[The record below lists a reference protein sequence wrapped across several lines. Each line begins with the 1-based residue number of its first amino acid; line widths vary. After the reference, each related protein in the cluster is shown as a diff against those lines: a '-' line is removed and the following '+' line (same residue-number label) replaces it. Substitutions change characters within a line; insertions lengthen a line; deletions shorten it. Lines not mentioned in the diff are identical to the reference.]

1 VSIQRQYL
9 IILLNFLFDA
19 QVLANFYKCFKS
31 NLRIE
36 LYITLELFKADRA
49 QGMVCL
55 SVALLCGHG
64 AIHQALV
71 VDAVLDAEHVS
82 DLVCHSVTSTFD
94 PNTLAFVAAII
105 CVVKVRCV
113 PTKRKDAC
121 A

>member
-1 VSIQRQYL
+1 MSIQRQYL

>member
-1 VSIQRQYL
+1 MSIQRQYL
-9 IILLNFLFDA
+9 IILLNFLFDG
-19 QVLANFYKCFKS
+19 QVLANFFKCFKS

-71 VDAVLDAEHVS
+71 VDAVFYAEHVS
-82 DLVCHSVTSTFD
+82 DLVGHSVTSTLD
-94 PNTLAFVAAII
+94 PGPLPFLAII
-105 CVVKVRCV
+105 IKVSYV
-113 PTKRKDAC
+113 YTK
-121 A
+121 

>member
-1 VSIQRQYL
+1 
-9 IILLNFLFDA
+9 
-19 QVLANFYKCFKS
+19 
-31 NLRIE
+31 
-36 LYITLELFKADRA
+36 
-49 QGMVCL
+49 MVCL

-121 A
+121 ALA